1 MPRVVRIRS
10 KRAGFRRCGVAHPEQ
25 WTEYPAE
32 RFTEKEIER
41 LLAEPMLQVDV
52 LDLPD
57 PEPEAPKDEAAEP
70 EAPKDEEPSP
80 KQPGRRGK

>member
-10 KRAGFRRCGVAHPEQ
+10 KKAGFRRCGIAHPEQ
-25 WTEYPAE
+25 WTEYPAK
-32 RFTEKEIER
+32 RFTDKEIER

-57 PEPEAPKDEAAEP
+57 PEPEAPEGEDAPAD
-70 EAPKDEEPSP
+70 PKDKEPSP
-80 KQPGRRGK
+80 KSQPGKKGK